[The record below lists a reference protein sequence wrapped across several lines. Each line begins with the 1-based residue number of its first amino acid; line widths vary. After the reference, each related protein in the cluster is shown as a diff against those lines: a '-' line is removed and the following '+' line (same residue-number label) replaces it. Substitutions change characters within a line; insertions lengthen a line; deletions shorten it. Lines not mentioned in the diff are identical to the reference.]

1 MEVQNMKK
9 AKRLLAVLLA
19 SLMLFTAASVP
30 SYAYIS
36 GDNWHVA
43 NDTGDQKYYFDYAQ
57 GASWVL
63 DFLDDMLLDLGVC
76 INCDELNELVD
87 IGINIFT
94 SNVFLNTDARLEEA
108 GCVDETGQGAL
119 DLRSVDNLIKSLYGL
134 LDNLNDRIVDLI
146 DNALVK
152 SFFDVLGD
160 LLDTEKGLQMTGLD
174 PKKLRGNGVTSDREV
189 LEMLVL
195 WITNQKG
202 LLRAI
207 LGNDFNWGSLLPDLI
222 GGLINDL
229 LDPVQVEFDGNNKLN
244 TNKLI
249 KDLLYNL
256 LIDSTAASA
265 PANDANTPE
274 DESSIDSW
282 VQHLIDMLV
291 ITGTGDGSQED
302 DNLTHPVYGDGA
314 NSILGADAKP
324 LMSAVGQFEGG
335 ASITGISVYQFV
347 NNIINGLF
355 GGTLKDLLAD
365 LLYDLL
371 EIEIT
376 PEHPYGDPAVLQ
388 DQTFTMIVG
397 IVEGLFVDNG
407 APAPSYTDEENSKP
421 TLKVDALLD
430 WLLVGDPANGVDSAL
445 DTFLLIDYYG
455 FHIQDNF
462 MSLLND
468 VARLLINL
476 LPSLGLFADSAHLAY
491 TPDELTVSYYIDE
504 NFNLVDSNSES
515 KVTQTYVTYETNE
528 IVYPTEFIT
537 DANNALVPVAYCYLD
552 DKSAV
557 NTTDATAAD
566 YMNPSLIRPNYVI
579 TTKMVFANIIKLA
592 INDFIDG
599 CYFPEWTTDIPS
611 VLAYGFAAMAAPV
624 VPENNYYARLD
635 AYYQYLQGGVAPLDG
650 TDTIQ
655 TANGD
660 ELDIL
665 RYSIYKVI
673 TVKDINGNV
682 AGTANVEIPKAALD
696 IIASFGAKRLNGV
709 FHFDTDVEK
718 FTTDTTFER
727 FLGEFLLWAVT
738 QYMPAFVG
746 EATKKSDGKTQ
757 FIGNNDNTDKA
768 PIFASTL
775 ETYVN
780 TIYNNYE
787 DYIARKPKV
796 EANWDAV
803 YDLVDG
809 TLFKLLPTS
818 WLPHIN
824 GSAQFINQWLL
835 ENLINFNLQGIL
847 NLFQVNEDPSAEL
860 NNSLVKVIIN
870 VLDRVLALVFNDN
883 GVMITSGKTTNRTG
897 VVMNNDVTTLSTL
910 AGLLDC
916 SSKDASVPMLVY
928 NLLNLLN
935 VYKAPL
941 LGTILPLILG
951 GEYIKPYSNAYGT
964 KDNVTT
970 FFPNGAADLK
980 KYKIADLENY
990 MSDLYDHTNAYCIKE
1005 LDSLDDAEAALAQGE
1020 DKPMAIKNA
1029 DGVRTDILL
1038 STGNT
1043 FGTYASRDEANQVLE
1058 LLKNSYIHEELVNE
1072 ATGTY
1077 KYHIY
1082 TNESYLTSANGTPA
1096 SDDAGDYTKYS
1107 DFSFSQLTYRTI
1119 ADPLVSYDD
1128 DYRFFQYEDFGKS
1141 GFLYNNH
1148 KDAVD
1153 GGHEFVDS
1161 YYSFVENDLVNAYG
1175 EWYMY
1180 FIESQLKSQSLL
1192 DTNGDG
1198 VGNADDGE
1206 PSIPTAMYP
1215 YATTAATQ
1223 LKYYDVDAYTLSDYD
1238 YDTRTKD
1245 GFIDSDSGTVITD
1258 HTMASF
1264 NAENFEQLALALEY
1278 AAETDADGKPIHNV
1292 VLSDEDAESV
1302 VRLAIGSLNFDIT
1315 RNGDGEFNGPMQ
1327 WEHLVADSTNMGK
1340 LNTWCANN
1348 GFTFTTTTAE
1358 DGSTVYQ
1365 LARPAFALIGDTT
1378 FSYSNISTIPE
1389 LDFELIMEYI
1399 DHAIDSTQTYG
1410 EELVIAIH
1418 QGYFEYI
1425 KALYANRNQLL
1436 DEIDELSWRVENAEN
1451 GRKSTG
1457 DPTVLKW
1464 VLDLVADDYK
1474 NPQTRKRNITYI
1486 QDENGNN
1493 VESKQFTT
1501 SSYTKFRNAY
1511 DFANDLYDAVSDAN
1525 ILASGITQSM
1535 ITAAYQGLLEAWM
1548 ALVEFT
1554 GFADWTQIHYYITIA
1569 EEILNDP
1576 YVQSNDPDFGVAS
1589 GLTELEAALKD
1600 AYVYADNHDN
1610 PETAYDLNKNSESKY
1625 DSENNDDIYAAAA
1638 LLNQAIQS
1646 LVYNKIPSILP
1657 DPDGTNVKIQDT
1669 KYENQIQYAH
1679 IYGLTEGVGFGD
1691 GSLEIDDVLD
1701 MLGLKVTGI
1710 TIDGDT
1716 GTVTRSNSSFGSG
1729 TNARIDGRYQN
1740 YLRFRYFAVI
1750 YGDINGDTRIDNTDA
1765 SALRIY
1771 ISKNENKVA
1780 DMGEARFEAAD
1791 VTHDGGVDVAD
1802 VQAIVNH
1809 YSLVKD
1815 GEIKQDEHS
1824 PVATVE

>member
-1 MEVQNMKK
+1 MKK

-30 SYAYIS
+30 SYAYIA

-43 NDTGDQKYYFDYAQ
+43 NDTADQKYYFDYAQ

-63 DFLDDMLLDLGVC
+63 DFLDDTLFDLGVC
-76 INCDELNELVD
+76 LNCDELNDLVD

-94 SNVFLNTDARLEEA
+94 SNILLNTDSYLENA

-119 DLRSVDNLIKSLYGL
+119 DIRSVDNLIKSLYGL
-134 LDNLNDRIVDLI
+134 LDCINNNWVAGAAKLI
-146 DNALVK
+146 G
-152 SFFDVLGD
+152 VLGD
-160 LLDTEKGLQMTGLD
+160 IVDTSKGLQMTGLD
-174 PKKLRGNGVTSDREV
+174 PTKLRGNGVTSDKEV
-189 LEMLVL
+189 LEMLVT
-195 WITNQKG
+195 WISNQKG
-202 LLRAI
+202 MLKSLLA
-207 LGNDFNWGSLLPDLI
+207 GEFNWGSLLEGLI
-222 GGLINDL
+222 GDLINDML
-229 LDPVQVEFDGNNKLN
+229 APVQVTFNDGKANIGKL
-244 TNKLI
+244 L

-274 DESSIDSW
+274 DESSLDSW
-282 VQHLIDMLV
+282 VQHLIDMAI

-302 DNLTHPVYGDGA
+302 ENLTHPIYGDGA
-314 NSILGADAKP
+314 NSILGAEATP
-324 LMSAVGQFEGG
+324 LMPAVGLYEGG

-355 GGTLKDLLAD
+355 GGTLKELLAD

-371 EIEIT
+371 GIEIT
-376 PEHPYGDPAVLQ
+376 EQFPYGDPAVLQ

-430 WLLVGDPANGVDSAL
+430 WLLVGDPANNVNSAL

-557 NTTDATAAD
+557 NTTDATASD

-655 TANGD
+655 TVNGD

-709 FHFDTDVEK
+709 FHFNTDAEK

-746 EATKKSDGKTQ
+746 EATKRTDGKTE
-757 FIGNNDNTDKA
+757 FVGNNSLSSNS
-768 PIFASTL
+768 PIFSSVLT
-775 ETYVN
+775 TYVN
-780 TIYNNYE
+780 TIYDDYD
-787 DYIARKPKV
+787 DYIARVPKV

-803 YDLVDG
+803 YELVDG

-824 GSAQFINQWLL
+824 GSAQLINQWLL

-883 GVMITSGKTTNRTG
+883 GVMITSGQTTNRTG
-897 VVMNNDVTTLSTL
+897 VVMNNNVTSMSTL
-910 AGLLDC
+910 NELLDC
-916 SSKDASVPMLVY
+916 SGTSASVPMLLD
-928 NLLNLLN
+928 NLLTLLN
-935 VYKAPL
+935 IYKTPL

-951 GEYIKPYSNAYGT
+951 GEYIKPYTNAYGT

-1005 LDSLDDAEAALAQGE
+1005 LDSLEDAEAALAQGD

-1058 LLKNSYIHEELVNE
+1058 LLKDSYIHEELVNE

-1082 TNESYLTSANGTPA
+1082 ANESYLTSANGTPA
-1096 SDDAGDYTKYS
+1096 SDDAGDYTEYT

-1119 ADPLVSYDD
+1119 ANPFVSFDD

-1161 YYSFVENDLVNAYG
+1161 YYSFARNDLSNAYG
-1175 EWYMY
+1175 AWLMY
-1180 FIESQLKSQSLL
+1180 DIESQLKAQSLL

-1198 VGNADDGE
+1198 RYLTADTTEGDVTYYADGE

-1215 YATTAATQ
+1215 YATSATNGFT
-1223 LKYYDVDAYTLSDYD
+1223 YYDVDAYTLSNYNARS
-1238 YDTRTKD
+1238 RT
-1245 GFIDSDSGTVITD
+1245 GFVDSDTGVVVTD
-1258 HTMASF
+1258 HTTASF
-1264 NAENFEQLALALEY
+1264 NADNFEQIALALEY
-1278 AAETDADGKPIHNV
+1278 AAETDAEGNRVNNV
-1292 VLSDEDAESV
+1292 VLSDEDAEKV

-1315 RNGDGEFNGPMQ
+1315 RNGDGEFNGSMQ

-1358 DGSTVYQ
+1358 DGTTVYQ
-1365 LARPAFALIGDTT
+1365 LARPAFALFGDGKT
-1378 FSYSNISTIPE
+1378 FAYSGISSTPN
-1389 LDFELIMEYI
+1389 LNQSTIMEYL
-1399 DHAIDSTQTYG
+1399 DNAIDSTQTYG
-1410 EELVIAIH
+1410 QELVIAIH
-1418 QGYFEYI
+1418 QGYYDYI
-1425 KALYANRNQLL
+1425 KTLYANRNQLL

-1457 DPTVLKW
+1457 DTTVLKW
-1464 VLDLVADDYK
+1464 VLDLVTDDYK

-1548 ALVEFT
+1548 GLVEFT
-1554 GFADWTQIHYYITIA
+1554 GFADWTQIHHYITIA

-1589 GLTELEAALKD
+1589 GLTELEAALRD

-1610 PETAYDLNKNSESKY
+1610 PETAYDLNKNSESNY
-1625 DSENNDDIYAAAA
+1625 DSENKDDIDAAAA

-1710 TIDGDT
+1710 TIDGNT
-1716 GTVTRSNSSFGSG
+1716 GTVTRSNSTHGSG
-1729 TNARIDGRYQN
+1729 TDARIDGRYQN
-1740 YLRFRYFAVI
+1740 YLRFRYFAVL

-1780 DMGEARFEAAD
+1780 NMGEAKFEAAD

-1815 GEIKQDEHS
+1815 GEIIQDEHS
-1824 PVATVE
+1824 PVATAE